1 MKRFQDHEREIVG
14 LLSALVIVCLA
25 LILLVCIAGCASAP
39 PATDPVEDPKP
50 ITYKASWPEKE
61 WTVILDQALTDL
73 GADLLAANPKDLA
86 SYCPPAGARK
96 QCYIGII
103 SSLAKFESNY
113 KPASSYQESFKDSK
127 GNYVISRGLLQIS
140 QESANGYGCGIR
152 DAKELHDVET
162 NLRCGVRIM
171 SKWIQKDGVIAGK
184 GSTWLG
190 MSRYWSPFRDATK
203 TKSIQD
209 STKKLFQ

>member
-1 MKRFQDHEREIVG
+1 MKNLSDFQRGMCVGAWIVAG
-14 LLSALVIVCLA
+14 SILA
-25 LILLVCIAGCASAP
+25 LILVVGCTSTP
-39 PATDPVEDPKP
+39 PAPIEEPKP
-50 ITYKASWPEKE
+50 ITYKATWPEKE
-61 WTVILDQALTDL
+61 WTAILDQALTDL

-162 NLRCGVRIM
+162 NLRCGIRIM
-171 SKWIQKDGVIAGK
+171 ARWIIRDGVVAGGK
-184 GSTWLG
+184 TSAWLG
-190 MSRYWSPFRDATK
+190 MSRYWSPFRDAAK
-203 TKSIQD
+203 TKAIQD
-209 STKKLFQ
+209 ATKKLF